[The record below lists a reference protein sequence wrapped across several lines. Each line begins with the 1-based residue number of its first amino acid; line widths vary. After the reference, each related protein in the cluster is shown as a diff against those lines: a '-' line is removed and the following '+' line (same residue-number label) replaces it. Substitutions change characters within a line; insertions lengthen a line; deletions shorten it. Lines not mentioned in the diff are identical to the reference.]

1 MVCLYH
7 SARRWNFRG
16 DDVGVHLESG
26 FRKRCHMERT
36 SVFTVKR
43 LTKLIFSAALLLSA
57 CTADEGITVHNA
69 WIRPTAQ
76 GDNGAV
82 YFVLHNDSTEADE
95 LVGASS
101 NVAEAVEIH
110 ESAMAEG
117 TGVMQMNQVFSV
129 PLGGGSEVVFEPGGF
144 HVMLVNI
151 SRELVVGETVEV
163 TLLFKNHEDVPVNV
177 SVAEFAPEGDEHSH

>member
-43 LTKLIFSAALLLSA
+43 ITKLIFSAALLLSA
-57 CTADEGITVHNA
+57 CAADEGITVHNA
-69 WIRPTAQ
+69 WMRPTAQ

-95 LVGASS
+95 LLGASS

-110 ESAMAEG
+110 ESSMAVG
-117 TGVMQMNQVFSV
+117 TDVMKMNQVFSV
-129 PLGGGSEVVFEPGGF
+129 PLGRGSEVVFEPGGY
-144 HVMLVNI
+144 HIMLVNV
-151 SRELVVGETVEV
+151 SRELPVGETIEV
-163 TLLFKNHEDVPVNV
+163 TLHFKNHEDVPINI
-177 SVAEFAPEGDEHSH
+177 SVAEFAPSGDEHSH

>member
-1 MVCLYH
+1 MV
-7 SARRWNFRG
+7 
-16 DDVGVHLESG
+16 
-26 FRKRCHMERT
+26 
-36 SVFTVKR
+36 
-43 LTKLIFSAALLLSA
+43 IFAAALVLSA
-57 CTADEGITVHNA
+57 CRAEEGITVHDA
-69 WIRPTAQ
+69 WVRPTAQ

-110 ESAMAEG
+110 ESSMAEG

-129 PLGGGSEVVFEPGGF
+129 PLSRSSEVVFEPGGL

-151 SRELVVGETVEV
+151 SRDLVVGETVEV
-163 TLLFKNHEDVPVNV
+163 TLLFKNYEDVPVNV
-177 SVAEFAPEGDEHSH
+177 SVAQFAPAGDEHSH